1 MRIVSSRRSPNF
13 TELEIPVEFA
23 VLHYTAASLNRTLEI
38 FENRASEVAAHLVID
53 RDGTVYEVVP
63 CLDGKP
69 LRAWH
74 SGRSRFVT
82 SAGAEQRVFEAF
94 NDFAIGIELV
104 NENGNIFPYTDAQY
118 AALFAVFERL
128 KTLYPAL
135 QRPQSVVGHEQI
147 AGFRGK
153 VDPGR
158 FFEWQRFFSVVYPGQ
173 GMPAREP
180 RCPQPVAERLAGF
193 VQSLGVRWGA
203 ETGACQVPA
212 GLGAS
217 FFEQLSLLLES
228 TMADR
233 E

>member
-1 MRIVSSRRSPNF
+1 MRIITSRRSPNY

-23 VLHYTAASLNRTLEI
+23 VLHYTAAPLQRTLEI
-38 FENRASEVAAHLVID
+38 FEGKGTEVSAHIVID
-53 RDGTVYEVVP
+53 RDGTIYEVVP

-74 SGRSRFVT
+74 AGRSRWVT
-82 SAGAEQRVFEAF
+82 TSGTEQRLLEAF
-94 NDFAIGIELV
+94 NDFSLGIELV

-118 AALFAVFERL
+118 AALFALFERL

-158 FFEWQRFFSVVYPGQ
+158 LFEWQRFFSVVYPGQ
-173 GMPAREP
+173 GMPSREP
-180 RCPQPVAERLAGF
+180 RCPQGVAERLAGF

-203 ETGACQVPA
+203 DSGSCQVPGA
-212 GLGAS
+212 LGGS
-217 FFEQLSLLLES
+217 FFEQVSSLLES